1 MHPTLPRHL
10 TFREER
16 ESSSNLHPKPFSG
29 TRQRA
34 EKQKGRE
41 GTGSNQGAPS
51 TVSRPLGSEAEA
63 SHEAHQ
69 GLSSSPDRKQRKKPA
84 SSRSRSLP
92 ARPRPRPRPA
102 PLTPGRA
109 RLPPGAAP
117 TPAALPAA
125 AAAPPPS
132 CTGTERGAAVKHGC
146 RNALR

>member
-1 MHPTLPRHL
+1 MHPTLPSHL
-10 TFREER
+10 TFQEER

-29 TRQRA
+29 SKQRA
-34 EKQKGRE
+34 SKQKGRE
-41 GTGSNQGAPS
+41 GTGSNPGAPS

-63 SHEAHQ
+63 SHEAHE
-69 GLSSSPDRKQRKKPA
+69 GLSSSPGRKQRKKPA
-84 SSRSRSLP
+84 PSRSRSLP
-92 ARPRPRPRPA
+92 ARPRSRPA

-109 RLPPGAAP
+109 RLPLGAAP

-146 RNALR
+146 RNALP